1 MNLDDCS
8 TLFVRC
14 LIVYSV
20 SSDEDYP
27 WPSEGYGTYRVR
39 DRRKVIRP
47 TLGKGSEHEGAFDL
61 LQNGDRNSL

>member
-1 MNLDDCS
+1 MLDS
-8 TLFVRC
+8 IL
-14 LIVYSV
+14 LSV
-20 SSDEDYP
+20 ATR
-27 WPSEGYGTYRVR
+27 PSEGYGTYRVR